1 MVEFRVLGPL
11 EILSDGRTVELAGSR
26 TRAVLAVLL
35 LHANR
40 PVSMDRLIDDL
51 WGASPPP
58 RARGMVHNAVS
69 AIRRAIDGGDDAP
82 RLVRSPAGYQ
92 LRVAV
97 DELDLSRFERLVA
110 AAEERLS
117 AGDSDGARAR
127 AEEAIGLWRGEALAE
142 FAFEPFASPAVGR
155 LEELRAL
162 AEELRVSALAESGG
176 AAEAVADLR
185 SLVAARPW
193 SERLRYLLALAL
205 YRCGRQADALAEL
218 RSWRQS
224 LDDQLG
230 IEPAPEIRVL
240 EQRILQHDSALGSD
254 ATTAGS
260 PGSRRSVL
268 LSVQAAADVATA
280 LPLCTVLAGED
291 HELVVVQPVPI
302 HADLGGAAGQLSGAV
317 ASVPCERPVRS
328 SAFRSGEVGEDLRRL
343 ARDLEAAL
351 VVQIIDG
358 AAVPH
363 DALDRVECDVALLRP
378 GRRSEGRAVV
388 AAFGGTDHDWLA
400 IELAAVAAA
409 RMGVPMKLF
418 GGARS
423 GADASRV
430 LAVASVAVQ
439 RFLGVAVEPVVGGAE
454 TLLEEAASGAMMVLG
469 LSGRW
474 RSEGLGSVRAHVL
487 EQGAGPVMLAR
498 RGLGPSALAPPAAL
512 TRFTWSLDGA

>member
-11 EILSDGRTVELAGSR
+11 EILSDGRTVELAGTR

-51 WGASPPP
+51 WGSSPPP

-92 LRVAV
+92 MRVAV

-205 YRCGRQADALAEL
+205 YRSGRQADALAE
-218 RSWRQS
+218 
-224 LDDQLG
+224 
-230 IEPAPEIRVL
+230 
-240 EQRILQHDSALGSD
+240 
-254 ATTAGS
+254 
-260 PGSRRSVL
+260 
-268 LSVQAAADVATA
+268 
-280 LPLCTVLAGED
+280 
-291 HELVVVQPVPI
+291 
-302 HADLGGAAGQLSGAV
+302 
-317 ASVPCERPVRS
+317 
-328 SAFRSGEVGEDLRRL
+328 
-343 ARDLEAAL
+343 
-351 VVQIIDG
+351 
-358 AAVPH
+358 
-363 DALDRVECDVALLRP
+363 
-378 GRRSEGRAVV
+378 
-388 AAFGGTDHDWLA
+388 
-400 IELAAVAAA
+400 
-409 RMGVPMKLF
+409 
-418 GGARS
+418 
-423 GADASRV
+423 
-430 LAVASVAVQ
+430 
-439 RFLGVAVEPVVGGAE
+439 
-454 TLLEEAASGAMMVLG
+454 
-469 LSGRW
+469 
-474 RSEGLGSVRAHVL
+474 
-487 EQGAGPVMLAR
+487 
-498 RGLGPSALAPPAAL
+498 
-512 TRFTWSLDGA
+512 